1 LSGYSSGGI
10 ENIETKLYGVKQI
23 WVT

>member
-1 LSGYSSGGI
+1 MRFYNDYAMTGTIQLF
-10 ENIETKLYGVKQI
+10 GVKQI

>member
-10 ENIETKLYGVKQI
+10 ENIETKLFGVKQI